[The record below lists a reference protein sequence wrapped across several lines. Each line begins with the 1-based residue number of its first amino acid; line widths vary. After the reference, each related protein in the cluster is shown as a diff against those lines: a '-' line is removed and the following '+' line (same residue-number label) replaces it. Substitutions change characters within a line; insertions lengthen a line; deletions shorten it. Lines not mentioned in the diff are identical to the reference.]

1 MTYVLLAVPFL
12 LMALILLATAA
23 RTVEYRWLTF
33 GVGSAAL
40 VVGGYAAWLA
50 WFAPPAPISIPAGRP
65 MARPGSDTPSA
76 PPPLVAQDEDTPE
89 RMITKLGCGVCHQI
103 PGILTAQSGVEGPLL
118 LPRVTAEHRI
128 ASPAYQ
134 SAIQSGRASAR
145 SAEEYV
151 RESVLR
157 PNAFIVPGF
166 EQRDR
171 PDESAMPD
179 HFKTTF
185 TVAGL
190 DKLIQYL
197 VSLDCADAARDN
209 LKGPRVEP
217 IDRYCGG

>member
-1 MTYVLLAVPFL
+1 MTNVLIAVPFL

-23 RTVEYRWLTF
+23 RTPEYRWLTL
-33 GVGSAAL
+33 GVGAAAL

-65 MARPGSDTPSA
+65 LAIPGSGA
-76 PPPLVAQDEDTPE
+76 PPASTPLVAQDEDTPE
-89 RMITKLGCGVCHQI
+89 RMISKLGCGVCHQI

-118 LPRVTAEHRI
+118 LPKVSAERRI

-134 SAIQSGRASAR
+134 AAIRSGRASAQ
-145 SAEEYV
+145 SPEEYV

-157 PNAFIVPGF
+157 PSAFIVPGF
-166 EQRDR
+166 EQRER

-190 DKLIQYL
+190 DKLVRYL

-217 IDRYCGG
+217 IDRFCGG